1 MRNKNMKT
9 YKIFIVAITAIVL
22 SSCTNFLTTQLTNSK
37 TSDSYYQT
45 PSDAATALVGC
56 YNGLDLIWSSGVA
69 MPLMAEVESDNC
81 FGGTGSSDDYG
92 YEMLDEFNKSIAPSD
107 VSYFESNWEGYY
119 QAIYRCNT
127 LIGKINQVKWGA
139 DTLARTT
146 DEAEAKFLRADMYF
160 DLVRLFEKVPLV
172 TAPTM
177 SNVPQASADSTYA
190 QIISDLKFAAAN
202 LPSTAYPNVVNGRAT
217 KWAAEAMLARVFLFY
232 TGYYGKTD
240 CAGFTKAQALA
251 AIADVRDNSGY
262 GLVPDFTT
270 LWPAA
275 SAAKKVT
282 YAGEANKEVIF
293 SIKYTGNGNYNG
305 NITGNTWL
313 LMTGIRLGAGGGTS
327 IYPYAYGWGA
337 CTVDPKLWNDF
348 SASDSRRFASITS
361 VTDEGLDAKT
371 ASITGKP
378 FSSANNREY
387 TGYYLKKYSPMCDSL
402 NNALPNTNYLVAQPQ
417 DYFVIRYAD
426 VLLMA
431 AELELGTNQ
440 GQALIDFNAVHT
452 RAGLTAATSITQ
464 ADIMNER
471 RLEFVGEGIRY
482 WDLLRQGI
490 NTAAATIVANTTA
503 SYLSDG
509 TSSPSISAA
518 NIIATRGFQQIP
530 ENQIT
535 LSGGVLKQNPG
546 W

>member
-1 MRNKNMKT
+1 MKT
-9 YKIFIVAITAIVL
+9 YKIFTIAIFAIL
-22 SSCTNFLTTQLTNSK
+22 SLGSCTNFLTTQLTSSK
-37 TSDSYYQT
+37 TADSYYQT

-56 YNGLDLIWSSGVA
+56 YNGLDLIWNSGVA
-69 MPLMAEVESDNC
+69 VPLMAEVESDNC
-81 FGGTGSSDDYG
+81 FGGTGSSDGYG
-92 YEMLDEFNKSIAPSD
+92 YEMMDEFNKSISPSD
-107 VSYFESNWEGYY
+107 VSLFEGDWENYY

-127 LIGKINQVKWGA
+127 LIGKIGQVKWGT
-139 DTLARTT
+139 DTASEKS
-146 DEAEAKFLRADMYF
+146 DEGEAKFLRAYLYY
-160 DLVRLFEKVPLV
+160 DLVRLFEKVPLI

-177 SNVPQASADSTYA
+177 ANVPQASADSTYA
-190 QIISDLKFAAAN
+190 QIISDLKFAASN
-202 LPSTAYPNVVNGRAT
+202 LPSTPYPNVVNGRAT

-232 TGYYGKTD
+232 TGYYGKSD

-251 AIADVRDNSGY
+251 AIADVRDHSGY
-262 GLVPDFTT
+262 GLVTDFTT

-275 SAAKKVT
+275 SAAKGVT
-282 YAGEANKEVIF
+282 YAGEANQEVIF

-305 NITGNTWL
+305 NITGNPFAI
-313 LMTGIRLGAGGGTS
+313 MTGMRIGAGGGTS

-337 CTVDPKLWNDF
+337 CTVDPKLWNAF
-348 SASDSRRFASITS
+348 SAADSRRFASITS
-361 VTDEGLDAKT
+361 ITDEGLDVKYT
-371 ASITGKP
+371 AITGKV
-378 FSSANNREY
+378 FTGSNNREY
-387 TGYYLKKYSPMCDSL
+387 TGYYLKKYSPMCDSV

-417 DYFVIRYAD
+417 DYFDMRYAD

-431 AELELGTNQ
+431 AELELATNP

-452 RAGLTAATSITQ
+452 RAGLTAAASITQ

-490 NTAAATIVANTTA
+490 NTAASTIVANTTS

-530 ENQIT
+530 GNQIT
-535 LSGGVLKQNPG
+535 LSGGVLKQNAG